1 MWGVCDGG
9 GRGGVYEFVNN
20 YGFILGKVVVFEF
33 KIDSWCIIMKMDCN
47 KFLWF
52 DFEFFK

>member
-9 GRGGVYEFVNN
+9 GGGGVWICLN

-33 KIDSWCIIMKMDCN
+33 RIDSWCIIMKMDCN
-47 KFLWF
+47 RVLCF
-52 DFEFFK
+52 DFEFVK

>member
-1 MWGVCDGG
+1 MEEG
-9 GRGGVYEFVNN
+9 GGVYEFVNN

-47 KFLWF
+47 KFLLF
-52 DFEFFK
+52 DFEFVK